1 MANRYSLVFSS
12 LGPVLR
18 LIGHCVIGVPQ
29 KRKDDVWW
37 RGDLYPPVNIQLKE
51 AKNDGKTALHLFHSS
66 YYFDDDDSSSSKF

>member
-1 MANRYSLVFSS
+1 M
-12 LGPVLR
+12 
-18 LIGHCVIGVPQ
+18 IGVPQ